1 LPDNQTIYSSNY
13 ASASYGNQG
22 GSAARRNM
30 TLQPIEETVHMQ
42 HQIQMQQQAHPDYI
56 GLAPLQKR
64 SGKNL
69 KHLHK
74 NQIMYVPPG
83 QQQAMD

>member
-1 LPDNQTIYSSNY
+1 
-13 ASASYGNQG
+13 
-22 GSAARRNM
+22 
-30 TLQPIEETVHMQ
+30 
-42 HQIQMQQQAHPDYI
+42 MQQQAHPDYI